1 MITSKVIPSSTLG
14 QTADWKPYADSLLN
28 TGVVPLMILH
38 ADYHKFLEDSVLLA
52 SLITYQNG
60 QLYDV
65 PNRPTSPYT
74 AHEIFSFCPKKTNV
88 KDSLSQI
95 FRIESEFFRR
105 NTGKTVSSI
114 SIDFDN
120 GMGYQSMTY
129 SVNKKVS
136 WTSPGKKYLTL
147 KVVYSDNSTYY
158 AKSLYEIVD
167 KTGAQPKNYYGIP
180 DQEFHIDHPTIANHG
195 ATVSI
200 EYGCGNTELRKPFIY
215 VEGFNPDEFGNEHY
229 KTDFFQEFYRY
240 QHIDWPSG
248 FPMLD
253 ELDENGYDVVYI
265 DFDRGA
271 GDLKENAQTV
281 REVIKELN
289 AQKAANGSASPN
301 VLVGYSMGGVV
312 GRLALTYM
320 EHANENHDVSYYIS
334 VDSPHLGANVPRGLI
349 AALIDIR
356 NYEFAGFN
364 VSEDVP
370 TVEEAYQV
378 LFSPAAKQMLIY
390 GGEGSNSL
398 ITGPSPTYT
407 AFQNHLDAQGMP
419 AQTIQNIAVSKGS
432 GNGVGQGYGSLEKIF
447 KLNAN
452 TFNATGC
459 ITNIPDIVGW
469 LAGAG
474 ALNSL
479 GLFASVKADIKAMPG
494 YVSSTNWIYERK
506 IRMTLLFIPL
516 EWDSHKTKAKTV
528 NFYDGVQGGRYGFAS
543 FSGMGADALGYINA
557 LANGVYMP
565 CAKLYHT
572 QFCFIPTVSALN
584 IPSMMGTPNWAIDT
598 ESIVDNDDTPFDKAY
613 VLDPTKYPSGYTA
626 PNNENHL
633 DLTPSNVF
641 PFEQVISTQFNAVN
655 QNPTVHGYTFN
666 FGYAE
671 VDDEIIKT
679 TDCITHPL
687 TVSGIPAA
695 SGALWINR
703 AHNLEDV
710 NNSNNPLSTSD
721 KFNVDLKESCN
732 GTYGRVTVESM
743 GSITIGE
750 DHLKTAKVIVRENA
764 WITMNDGYI
773 EIRPGSKLIIE
784 DGAELRLNGGILRV
798 QDGGE
803 VIVKRGGKLIYEDG
817 AIIELNGHD
826 AVLLSEV

>member
-1 MITSKVIPSSTLG
+1 MNYKRIMARPATTCLLLLSAAITASAQQPNISLSDQMDYLIAPLDFTEVTSGVLLDRGFKMMNVEDFDGAATADTLIQYGDWFRQYGTMVTSKVTPTSALG
-14 QTADWKPYADSLLN
+14 ETADWKPQTDTWLKS
-28 TGVVPLMILH
+28 GVVPILILH
-38 ADYHKFLEDSVLLA
+38 AHYHKLLEDSVLLA
-52 SLITYQNG
+52 SLITEHNG
-60 QLYDV
+60 QLFDV
-65 PNRPTSPYT
+65 PNRATSPYT
-74 AHEIFSFCPKKTNV
+74 AHELFSFCPKKTSAN
-88 KDSLSQI
+88 DSLSQT
-95 FRIESEFFRR
+95 FRLEPDFFRS
-105 NTGKTVSSI
+105 NTGKTVSTI

-120 GMGYQSMTY
+120 GAGYQAIAY
-129 SVNKKVS
+129 NVNKKVT
-136 WTSPGKKYLTL
+136 WTTPGKKYLTL
-147 KVVYSDNSTYY
+147 KVVYTDNTTYL
-158 AKSLYEIVD
+158 AKALYEIMD
-167 KTGAQPKNYYGIP
+167 KTGGQPKYYGAP
-180 DQEFHIDHPTIANHG
+180 DQVFHIDHPTIANHG
-195 ATVSI
+195 ATVTI
-200 EYGCGNTELRKPFIY
+200 AYGCGNTELRKPFIY
-215 VEGFNPDEFGNEHY
+215 VEGFNPDQFGDMHY
-229 KTDFFQEFYRY
+229 YSGFFDKFDYFQDY
-240 QHIDWPSG
+240 WSSG

-253 ELDENGYDVVYI
+253 ALDENGYDVVYI

-356 NYEFAGFN
+356 NYEFAGFS

-370 TVEEAYQV
+370 TVEQAYQV

-452 TFNATGC
+452 TFNSTGC
-459 ITNIPDIVGW
+459 FTTVPDVVGW
-469 LAGAG
+469 LAGAV
-474 ALNSL
+474 ALVKI
-479 GLFASVKADIKAMPG
+479 GLFASVRADIKAMPG

-506 IRMTLLFIPL
+506 IRVFLLFIPL
-516 EWDSHKTKAKTV
+516 EWDNHETKAKTV
-528 NFYDGVQGGRYGFAS
+528 NFYDGVQGGRYGLAS

-557 LANGVYMP
+557 LANGVYMS

-641 PFEQVISTQFNAVN
+641 PFQQVVSPQFNAVN
-655 QNPTVHGYTFN
+655 ENPTVHGYTFN

-695 SGALWINR
+695 NGALWINR

-710 NNSNNPLSTSD
+710 NNVNNPLSTSD

-732 GTYGRVTVESM
+732 GTYG
-743 GSITIGE
+743 
-750 DHLKTAKVIVRENA
+750 K
-764 WITMNDGYI
+764 
-773 EIRPGSKLIIE
+773 
-784 DGAELRLNGGILRV
+784 
-798 QDGGE
+798 
-803 VIVKRGGKLIYEDG
+803 
-817 AIIELNGHD
+817 
-826 AVLLSEV
+826 